1 MQHKTALLTVHPVCT
16 LNKSQGSRVS
26 ITGLSIITL
35 IKVHVRCTRVGYGYY
50 LAAFQKNTCYYTKT
64 NQIHINRINSP
75 GKNSGK
81 FQQN

>member
-1 MQHKTALLTVHPVCT
+1 MQHKTAILTVHPVCT

-26 ITGLSIITL
+26 ITGLSITL
-35 IKVHVRCTRVGYGYY
+35 IKVHVRCTLVGYGYY

-75 GKNSGK
+75 VKISGE